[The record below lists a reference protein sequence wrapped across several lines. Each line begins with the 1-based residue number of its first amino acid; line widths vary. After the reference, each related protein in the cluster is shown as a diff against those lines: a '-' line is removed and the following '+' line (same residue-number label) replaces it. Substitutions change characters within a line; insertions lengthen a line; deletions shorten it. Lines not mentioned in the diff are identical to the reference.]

1 MMTEHPGQWRL
12 DRIELVNWGT
22 FHGHHTVEVPR
33 RGFLLTGH
41 SGSGKSS
48 VVDAITAVLTPRMR
62 TTFNAAAAD
71 GSSRG
76 QDRSVLT
83 YVRGAHSRGADE
95 DTGEITTQYLRP
107 PRDASG
113 REAGG
118 TWSGVLLRYSNAEG
132 RAQHLVKLFHAKRGA
147 AVPADVSELHLMTAE
162 HIGLL
167 DLQPYAMNGLRERD
181 LKKDRPEAFVH
192 KQHARFA
199 ARFSRD
205 LGIVGER
212 ATLLLHR
219 TQAAKNL
226 GSLDDLFRDFMLDEP
241 ETFTLAD
248 RAVDQFTELSEA
260 HQAVVRAREQIS
272 HLEPLE
278 KAAAEHDDAAGA
290 QQRAE
295 QLLESLEDFTHSWK
309 LELTAGARDSANDAV
324 AAAEAA
330 QDEAEAAL
338 AAADQRVRDAAAMVD
353 ARGGAQLEAL
363 QERIAARTE
372 RAQDAQRRHESLRRM
387 LDDAQMPQ
395 PEDSADMARLR
406 RTAQQLLAE
415 SQEAQQQNQQTAQ
428 EIMARKAQAQQK
440 LDDITAELKAMQS
453 SRSNV
458 GQRLLTARATIAR
471 AAGISEKSLPFAA
484 ELLQVR
490 DDYAEWNGAIE
501 RVLRPLGT
509 VMLVPAAHEF
519 AVSAAVDAHHLG
531 TSMRFNTVPAESP
544 APARPS
550 SRDSLVYRVE
560 VSEAA
565 PSAVRDW
572 LHYELARRYD
582 YACVDRA
589 EQLGDVDRGVSR
601 AGQVKRA
608 PRRFEKDDTFEVTDR
623 SRWILGFSNDA
634 KLEHYLH
641 LLKQS
646 EQTLTSIDQELG
658 AAIRTQQA
666 HQARLRALEEIQH
679 ISWEQVD
686 VTARAEELA
695 EAEQARTRLLAG
707 DGDLRAA
714 QKQHEES
721 QQLRAE
727 AAGKQST
734 AFRTLASAQSELDSL
749 EKALVQLRSSAL
761 VELDDETTAVLREE
775 FAAHRTQRTVTHA
788 TIEADARQVTR
799 ALNDRTRQAADAQA
813 RTAEQIA
820 RITFEF
826 RSHWPAAA
834 GDLGDGVDT
843 RSGYLEVLGSLR
855 ADRLPDFEQ
864 RFFQML
870 REQSQQNIGLLAER
884 IRSAPREIRRR
895 VGPINESLLRSRFDH
910 RGRWLQIQ
918 VKDARPA
925 VTKEFLADLNTIAS
939 GGLSIG
945 EETPE
950 EMERRFE
957 VLSRVMRQLG
967 SSEAADRAWRRH
979 SLDTRRHVQFLGL
992 EKDADGVV
1000 VDYHESGRGRS
1011 GGQKQK
1017 LVVFCLAAALRYQ
1030 LTRETEA
1037 IPAYGSIVMDEAFD
1051 KADARFTRMALDIFG
1066 EFGFHMILSTPLKML
1081 QVLEDYVGGIALVSS
1096 PDGGHSYL
1104 SPVSIEDQRLAGG
1117 RQEQGEPEDG
1127 GTEHADPDQTD
1138 PEQSG
1143 AEQTDSE
1150 QTDSGQAAAGQNGR
1164 TADETGTPEAGS
1176 EDSEHRTLFEVD

>member
-1 MMTEHPGQWRL
+1 MTEHPGQWRL

-22 FHGHHTVEVPR
+22 FHGHHVMEVPR
-33 RGFLLTGH
+33 QGFLLTGH

-48 VVDAITAVLTPRMR
+48 VVDAMTAVLTPRMR

-76 QDRSVLT
+76 QDRTVLT

-113 REAGG
+113 RESGG
-118 TWSGVLLRYSNAEG
+118 TWSGVLLRYSTAEG
-132 RAQHLVKLFHAKRGA
+132 RRQHLVKLFHAKRGA
-147 AVPADVSELHLMTAE
+147 AAPADVSELHMITAE
-162 HIGLL
+162 HIDLL

-181 LKKDRPEAFVH
+181 LKKDRSEAFVH
-192 KQHARFA
+192 KQHARFS

-241 ETFTLAD
+241 ETFALAD

-278 KAAAEHDDAAGA
+278 QDAAEYDAAAGA
-290 QQRAE
+290 QVRAE
-295 QLLESLEDFTHSWK
+295 HLLESLEDFTRSWK
-309 LELTAGARDSANDAV
+309 LELTAGARDAAADAV
-324 AAAEAA
+324 TAADSAQREA
-330 QDEAEAAL
+330 QAAL
-338 AAADQRVRDAAAMVD
+338 SAADQRVRDAVAVVD

-363 QERIAARTE
+363 QERIAARAE
-372 RAQDAQRRHESLRRM
+372 RAQDAHRRHESLHRM
-387 LDDAQMPQ
+387 LEDAQMPA
-395 PEDSADMARLR
+395 P
-406 RTAQQLLAE
+406 
-415 SQEAQQQNQQTAQ
+415 
-428 EIMARKAQAQQK
+428 
-440 LDDITAELKAMQS
+440 
-453 SRSNV
+453 
-458 GQRLLTARATIAR
+458 
-471 AAGISEKSLPFAA
+471 EKSLPFAA

-490 DDYAEWNGAIE
+490 EDSAEWSGAIE

-519 AVSAAVDAHHLG
+519 AVSAAADAHHLG

-544 APARPS
+544 APAKPGGE
-550 SRDSLVYRVE
+550 DSLVYRVE

-565 PSAVRDW
+565 SSPVRDW
-572 LHYELARRYD
+572 LHFELARRYD

-589 EQLGDVDRGVSR
+589 EQLGEVDRGVTR

-608 PRRFEKDDTFEVTDR
+608 PRRFEKDDTYEVSDR

-634 KLEHYLH
+634 KIEHYLQ
-641 LLKQS
+641 LRKQA
-646 EQTLTSIDQELG
+646 EQKVAAIDEELG
-658 AAIRTQQA
+658 AAIRTQHA
-666 HQARLRALEEIQH
+666 HQARLRALEEVQR
-679 ISWEQVD
+679 ISWEEVD
-686 VTARAEELA
+686 AEARASELA

-714 QKQHEES
+714 QKQLEQAQRQRS
-721 QQLRAE
+721 E
-727 AAGKQST
+727 AAEGQGT
-734 AFRTLASAQSELDSL
+734 AFRMLASAQAELETL
-749 EKALVQLRSSAL
+749 QKALEQLRSSTP
-761 VELDDETTAVLREE
+761 VELDEETSSALRQE
-775 FAAHRTQRTVTHA
+775 FAAHRTQRTVTHSS
-788 TIEADARQVTR
+788 IEADARQVTR
-799 ALNDRTRQAADAQA
+799 ALNDRIRRAADSQA
-813 RTAEQIA
+813 RTAEKIA

-826 RSHWPAAA
+826 RNYWPAAA
-834 GDLGDGVDT
+834 GDLGDGVET

-925 VTKEFLADLNTIAS
+925 VAKEFLADLNTIAS
-939 GGLSIG
+939 GGLSLG

-967 SSEAADRAWRRH
+967 SSEAADRTWRRH
-979 SLDTRRHVQFLGL
+979 CLDTRRHVQFLGL
-992 EKDADGVV
+992 EKDADGAV

-1066 EFGFHMILSTPLKML
+1066 EFGFHMILATPLKML
-1081 QVLEDYVGGIALVSS
+1081 QVLEDYVGGIALVTS
-1096 PDGGHSYL
+1096 PDGRHSYL
-1104 SPVSIEDQRLAGG
+1104 SPVSIDDERLAAG
-1117 RQEQGEPEDG
+1117 RQERGASEERD
-1127 GTEHADPDQTD
+1127 TAQTGPAQTG
-1138 PEQSG
+1138 PEQ
-1143 AEQTDSE
+1143 A
-1150 QTDSGQAAAGQNGR
+1150 DSGQTVAGQMDSWQNGR
-1164 TADETGTPEAGS
+1164 TADETGSPEAEAGN
-1176 EDSEHRTLFEVD
+1176 SEHQALFEVD